1 MDALSSASVVTAAIA
16 QPSSFTNQRL
26 LCSRSLAFPSAW
38 NTRPLLTTSNTAS
51 KGSSCHASIVLPIS
65 AAVKEVD
72 VSKVVPQADRVL
84 IRLEELPQQST
95 GGVLLPKSAVKF
107 EHYLC
112 GEVVSVG
119 KEASGVT
126 KGQKVLFSDLNA
138 YEVNLG
144 TKERLCF
151 CKAGDL
157 LAFVE

>member
-1 MDALSSASVVTAAIA
+1 MAALSSASVVTAIA
-16 QPSSFTNQRL
+16 QSSTFSSPRL
-26 LCSRSLAFPSAW
+26 LSPSTRLFSSAGKERPFLTISR
-38 NTRPLLTTSNTAS
+38 TAS
-51 KGSSCHASIVLPIS
+51 RVASQPASFVLPIY

-84 IRLEELPQQST
+84 IRLEQLPEKSV

-112 GEVVSVG
+112 GEVLSVG
-119 KEASGVT
+119 KEAAGVSV
-126 KGQKVLFSDLNA
+126 GQKVLFSDLNA
-138 YEVNLG
+138 YEVNFG
-144 TKERLCF
+144 SIEKLCF